1 MGLLARG
8 GEDDKKP
15 STRRGDGGPPAGEPG
30 ATVTVMIT
38 DVFPPLVI
46 TAVVQD
52 DGYFADEV
60 YEQIAA
66 ARAAST

>member
-15 STRRGDGGPPAGEPG
+15 STRRGDGRPAGEPG

-46 TAVVQD
+46 TAVVQE

-60 YEQIAA
+60 YAQIEA
-66 ARAAST
+66 ARAAG